1 MKIIKIILSSL
12 AIAVLMLTVDPLVAQ
27 EFKITKVEM
36 TPETIIL
43 HYDLIDSTKDR
54 AYIVNVFSS
63 RDQFVNPLQKLR
75 GDFGIEV
82 RPGLNKRI
90 EWNSKEELGTEFEGG
105 VELEIR
111 GRIYIPFIKFENLV
125 SGLSMKRGVKKKLTW
140 SGGTKQYLNFN
151 LYKNERPV
159 EVFPNI
165 SNTHEYDLVLPMNIK
180 PGKGYYFV
188 VSDSKNKDQ
197 VMKSPAF
204 QIKRKVP
211 LALKAVPAIIL
222 LGTMPLWGSWFSG
235 KKSNEIPLP
244 LGTPINNQD

>member
-1 MKIIKIILSSL
+1 MKITKIILSNL
-12 AIAVLMLTVDPLVAQ
+12 LFAVLMLMVDTLAAQ
-27 EFKITKVEM
+27 EFKINKVEM

-43 HYDLIDSTKDR
+43 HYDLIDSTENR

-90 EWNSKEELGTEFEGG
+90 EWNAKEELGANYEGG
-105 VELEIR
+105 FELEVR
-111 GRIYIPFIKFENLV
+111 GRVYIPFITFENLAA
-125 SGLSMKRGVKKKLTW
+125 GLSIKRGVKKKLTW

-151 LYKNERPV
+151 LYKVEKPV

-165 SNTHEYDLVLPMNIK
+165 SNTHEYDLLLPMNIK
-180 PGKGYYFV
+180 PGKGYYFI

-197 VMKSPAF
+197 VM
-204 QIKRKVP
+204 
-211 LALKAVPAIIL
+211 
-222 LGTMPLWGSWFSG
+222 
-235 KKSNEIPLP
+235 
-244 LGTPINNQD
+244 